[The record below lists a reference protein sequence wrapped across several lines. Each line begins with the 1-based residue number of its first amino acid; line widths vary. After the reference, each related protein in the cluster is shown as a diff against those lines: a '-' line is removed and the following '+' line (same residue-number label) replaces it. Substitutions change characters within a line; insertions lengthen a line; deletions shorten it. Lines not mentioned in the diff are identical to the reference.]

1 MSKTFSRRLAESYSE
16 GKHQHNNRKNTRG
29 RKIQGIPVKDDT
41 GFPTKRVKYI
51 YHE

>member
-16 GKHQHNNRKNTRG
+16 RKPQHNNRKNTRG

-41 GFPTKRVKYI
+41 GLPTKRVKYI